1 MRGDQRLTGGRD
13 VPGFGYAHGCPRK
26 IHDGIG
32 IASSY
37 QVGNPGAIKAR
48 RDPADRPTT
57 GRDRCL
63 LGRRGDFRHSAAAGG
78 RGQPRPNHW
87 TAEDFRGHHCKHL
100 EESRRLRPASTE
112 QAMTRPPKRSM
123 FAGDGVAAPLQHATF
138 RRIWLASLLSNLGLL
153 IQAVGAAWAMTQ
165 MTSSADKVA
174 LVQTAL
180 MLPVMLISMPAGAI
194 ADMYDRR
201 IVALI
206 SLAIALS
213 GATAL
218 TVLAWLGLVTPETL
232 LALCFVVGSG
242 MALFGPAWQSSVT
255 EQVPP
260 ETLPSAVALNG
271 ISYNIAR
278 SFGPAIGGI
287 VVAAAGA
294 VAAFAANAV
303 LYLPLLIVLFLW
315 RRTSQPSRLPRER
328 LNRAIV
334 SGVRYIAN
342 SPAIKIVLTRTL
354 VTGLIGGSVSAL
366 MPLVARDLLHGGA
379 QTYGIMLGAF
389 GMGAVIGALN
399 ITEVRKRMSGEA
411 AIRACALSMGGA
423 IAAVA
428 LSREPVLTAAALVIA
443 GAVWMLA
450 VALFNIGVQLSAP
463 RWVAG
468 RSLAAFQASI
478 AGGIAIG
485 SWGWGRL
492 TDAVGVEA
500 ALLVS
505 AALMLASPLLGLWLQ
520 MPRIGARNEDAE
532 VLADPEVQLSLTA
545 RSGPLVV
552 EIEYRVAQDNA
563 RAFHNVM
570 QEVQL
575 SRQRNGAYGWSIARD
590 IADPELWTERY
601 HCPTWLDYLR
611 QRNRSTQSER
621 ALHQRAIGFHLGPDP
636 VRVRR
641 MLERPFGSVR
651 WKEDTPDR
659 AVSEVLPVTSSAAG
673 GST

>member
-1 MRGDQRLTGGRD
+1 MNA
-13 VPGFGYAHGCPRK
+13 PPPRQ
-26 IHDGIG
+26 IFPTEGI
-32 IASSY
+32 
-37 QVGNPGAIKAR
+37 
-48 RDPADRPTT
+48 
-57 GRDRCL
+57 
-63 LGRRGDFRHSAAAGG
+63 
-78 RGQPRPNHW
+78 
-87 TAEDFRGHHCKHL
+87 
-100 EESRRLRPASTE
+100 
-112 QAMTRPPKRSM
+112 
-123 FAGDGVAAPLQHATF
+123 AAPLRHLAF

-180 MLPVMLISMPAGAI
+180 MLPVMFISMPAGAI

-201 IVALI
+201 VVALVA
-206 SLAIALS
+206 LCIALA

-218 TVLAWLGLVTPETL
+218 TVLFWFDLVTPQIL

-242 MALFGPAWQSSVT
+242 MALMGPAWQSSVS

-260 ETLPSAVALNG
+260 DTLPAAVALNG

-278 SFGPAIGGI
+278 SFGPAIGGV

-294 VAAFAANAV
+294 VAAFACNAL
-303 LYLPLLIVLFLW
+303 LYLPLVAALFMW
-315 RRTSQPSRLPRER
+315 RRVVEPQHLPRER

-334 SGVRYIAN
+334 SGIRYIAN
-342 SPAIKIVLTRTL
+342 SPSIRIVLTRTF
-354 VTGLIGGSVSAL
+354 VTGVIGGAISAL
-366 MPLVARDLLHGGA
+366 MPLVARDLLHGSA
-379 QTYGIMLGAF
+379 LTYGIILGAF
-389 GMGAVIGALN
+389 GVGAVIGALN
-399 ITEVRKRMSGEA
+399 IGAIRQRMSGEA
-411 AIRACALSMGGA
+411 AVRACALSMGA
-423 IAAVA
+423 ATAAVG
-428 LSREPVLTAAALVIA
+428 LSTHPVLTSAALVLA

-468 RSLAAFQASI
+468 RALAAYQASI
-478 AGGIAIG
+478 SGGIAIG

-492 TDAVGVEA
+492 TDAYGVEV

-505 AALMLASPLLGLWLQ
+505 GALMALSPLLGLWLR
-520 MPRIGARNEDAE
+520 MPPIGARNEDATE
-532 VLADPEVQLSLTA
+532 ALADPEVQLSLTP

-552 EIEYRVAQDNA
+552 EIEYRVVQDDA

-570 QEVQL
+570 QDVQL
-575 SRQRNGAYGWSIARD
+575 SRQRNGAYGWSLARD

-611 QRNRSTQSER
+611 QRNRATRSER
-621 ALHQRAIGFHLGPDP
+621 ELHRQAMDFHTGPDP
-636 VRVRR
+636 VRIRR

-651 WKEDTPDR
+651 GKEDMREHAGELRPDR
-659 AVSEVLPVTSSAAG
+659 AVEQAPALATATRSGP
-673 GST
+673 

>member
-1 MRGDQRLTGGRD
+1 MERDMTDQPERSK
-13 VPGFGYAHGCPRK
+13 FA
-26 IHDGIG
+26 
-32 IASSY
+32 
-37 QVGNPGAIKAR
+37 
-48 RDPADRPTT
+48 ADS
-57 GRDRCL
+57 L
-63 LGRRGDFRHSAAAGG
+63 
-78 RGQPRPNHW
+78 
-87 TAEDFRGHHCKHL
+87 
-100 EESRRLRPASTE
+100 
-112 QAMTRPPKRSM
+112 
-123 FAGDGVAAPLQHATF
+123 AAPLRHSVF
-138 RRIWLASLLSNLGLL
+138 RRIWLASLLSNLGLM

-194 ADMYDRR
+194 ADMHDRR
-201 IVALI
+201 IVALVSLSI
-206 SLAIALS
+206 SLA

-218 TVLAWLGLVTPETL
+218 TTLAWFGLVTPPIL

-242 MALFGPAWQSSVT
+242 MALFGPAWQSSVS
-255 EQVPP
+255 EQVPA

-278 SFGPAIGGI
+278 SFGPAIGGV

-303 LYLPLLIVLFLW
+303 LYLPLLVVLFRW
-315 RRTSQPSRLPRER
+315 RRVTAPSRLPRER

-342 SPAIKIVLTRTL
+342 SPSIRIVLARTF
-354 VTGLIGGSVSAL
+354 VTGILGGSVSAL
-366 MPLVARDLLHGGA
+366 MPLVVRDLLHGGA
-379 QTYGIMLGAF
+379 QAYGIMLGAF

-399 ITEVRKRMSGEA
+399 IGEVRKRMTGEA
-411 AIRACALSMGGA
+411 AVRTCALAMGGA
-423 IAAVA
+423 IAAIA

-443 GAVWMLA
+443 GAAWMLA

-492 TDAVGVEA
+492 TDAAGVET

-505 AALMLASPLLGLWLQ
+505 GGLMLLSPLIGLWLR
-520 MPRIGARNEDAE
+520 MPRIGARDGEAE
-532 VLADPEVQLSLTA
+532 VLADPEVRLSLTG

-570 QEVQL
+570 QDVQL

-601 HCPTWLDYLR
+601 HCPTWLDFLR
-611 QRNRSTQSER
+611 QRNRATQSER
-621 ALHQRAIGFHLGPDP
+621 ALQQRAIDFHIGPEP

-651 WKEDTPDR
+651 WKEETPDR
-659 AVSEVLPVTSSAAG
+659 AANEVLPVVASAAG
-673 GST
+673 SST

>member
-1 MRGDQRLTGGRD
+1 MTEQSKRRGFAT
-13 VPGFGYAHGCPRK
+13 
-26 IHDGIG
+26 DGI
-32 IASSY
+32 
-37 QVGNPGAIKAR
+37 
-48 RDPADRPTT
+48 
-57 GRDRCL
+57 
-63 LGRRGDFRHSAAAGG
+63 
-78 RGQPRPNHW
+78 
-87 TAEDFRGHHCKHL
+87 
-100 EESRRLRPASTE
+100 
-112 QAMTRPPKRSM
+112 
-123 FAGDGVAAPLQHATF
+123 AAPLRHAVF
-138 RRIWLASLLSNLGLL
+138 RRIWLASLVSNLGIL
-153 IQAVGAAWAMTQ
+153 IQGVGAAWAMTQ

-180 MLPVMLISMPAGAI
+180 MLPIMLIAMPAGAI
-194 ADMYDRR
+194 ADMHDRR

-206 SLAIALS
+206 SLGIALV
-213 GATAL
+213 GATVL
-218 TVLAWLGLVTPETL
+218 TVLAWFGLVTPNIL

-242 MALFGPAWQSSVT
+242 MALFGPAWQASVS

-260 ETLPSAVALNG
+260 ETLPAAVALNG

-278 SFGPAIGGI
+278 SFGPAIGGL
-287 VVAAAGA
+287 VVATSGA
-294 VAAFAANAV
+294 VAAFAVNAA
-303 LYLPLLIVLFLW
+303 LYLPLMVVLFLW
-315 RRTSQPSRLPRER
+315 NRTHEPSRLPRER
-328 LNRAIV
+328 LNRAMV

-342 SPAIKIVLTRTL
+342 SPSIRIVLIRTL
-354 VTGLIGGSVSAL
+354 VTGIIGGSVSAL

-399 ITEVRKRMSGEA
+399 IGEVRRRMSGEA
-411 AIRACALSMGGA
+411 AVRACAISMAGA

-428 LSREPVLTAAALVIA
+428 LSTSAIMTAVALVLA

-478 AGGIAIG
+478 AGGIAVG
-485 SWGWGRL
+485 SWGWGYL
-492 TDAVGVEA
+492 TDLAGVET

-505 AALMLASPLLGLWLQ
+505 AGLMLISPLLGIWLR
-520 MPRIGARNEDAE
+520 MPRVGARNEDATE
-532 VLADPEVQLSLTA
+532 VLADPEVRLSLTA

-552 EIEYRVAQDNA
+552 EIEYRVAQDSA

-590 IADPELWTERY
+590 IGDPELWTERY

-611 QRNRSTQSER
+611 QRNRPTQSER
-621 ALHQRAIGFHLGPDP
+621 ALHQRAIDFHLGPDP
-636 VRVRR
+636 IRVRR

-659 AVSEVLPVTSSAAG
+659 AANEVLPVVATAAG
-673 GST
+673 SST

>member
-1 MRGDQRLTGGRD
+1 MTDQPKHQL
-13 VPGFGYAHGCPRK
+13 FAAH
-26 IHDGIG
+26 
-32 IASSY
+32 
-37 QVGNPGAIKAR
+37 
-48 RDPADRPTT
+48 
-57 GRDRCL
+57 
-63 LGRRGDFRHSAAAGG
+63 
-78 RGQPRPNHW
+78 
-87 TAEDFRGHHCKHL
+87 
-100 EESRRLRPASTE
+100 
-112 QAMTRPPKRSM
+112 
-123 FAGDGVAAPLQHATF
+123 GVAAPLRHAVF

-165 MTSSADKVA
+165 MTSDADKVA

-201 IVALI
+201 IVALVSLSI
-206 SLAIALS
+206 SLS

-218 TVLAWLGLVTPETL
+218 SVLAWFGLVTPNTL

-242 MALFGPAWQSSVT
+242 MALFGPAWQSSVS
-255 EQVPP
+255 EQVPAD
-260 ETLPSAVALNG
+260 TLPSAVALNG

-287 VVAAAGA
+287 VVATAGA
-294 VAAFAANAV
+294 VAAFAANAL
-303 LYLPLLIVLFLW
+303 LYIPLLIVLFLW
-315 RRTSQPSRLPRER
+315 NRVSAPSRLPRER

-342 SPAIKIVLTRTL
+342 SPSIRIVLARTL

-366 MPLVARDLLHGGA
+366 MPLVVRDLLHGGA

-399 ITEVRKRMSGEA
+399 IGEIRRRLSGEA
-411 AIRACALSMGGA
+411 AVRACALSMAGA

-485 SWGWGRL
+485 SWGWGHL
-492 TDAVGVEA
+492 TNIAGVEV

-505 AALMLASPLLGLWLQ
+505 AGLMLASPLLGLWLG
-520 MPRIGARNEDAE
+520 MPRVGARNEDAE
-532 VLADPEVQLSLTA
+532 VLADPEVRLSLTG

-570 QEVQL
+570 QDVQL

-621 ALHQRAIGFHLGPDP
+621 ELYQSAIAFHVGPDSI
-636 VRVRR
+636 RIRR

-659 AVSEVLPVTSSAAG
+659 ATSEVLPVVATAAG
-673 GST
+673 SST

>member
-1 MRGDQRLTGGRD
+1 MTDQ
-13 VPGFGYAHGCPRK
+13 P
-26 IHDGIG
+26 
-32 IASSY
+32 
-37 QVGNPGAIKAR
+37 
-48 RDPADRPTT
+48 
-57 GRDRCL
+57 
-63 LGRRGDFRHSAAAGG
+63 
-78 RGQPRPNHW
+78 
-87 TAEDFRGHHCKHL
+87 KH
-100 EESRRLRPASTE
+100 
-112 QAMTRPPKRSM
+112 QM
-123 FAGDGVAAPLQHATF
+123 FAAHGVAAPLRHTVF

-153 IQAVGAAWAMTQ
+153 IQGVGAAWAMTQ

-180 MLPVMLISMPAGAI
+180 MLPIMLISMPAGAI

-201 IVALI
+201 IVALV
-206 SLAIALS
+206 SLSIALV

-218 TVLAWLGLVTPETL
+218 SVLAWLGLVTPEIL
-232 LALCFVVGSG
+232 LAFCFIVGSG
-242 MALFGPAWQSSVT
+242 MALFGPAWQSSVS
-255 EQVPP
+255 EQVPA

-287 VVAAAGA
+287 VVATAGA
-294 VAAFAANAV
+294 VAAFAINAV
-303 LYLPLLIVLFLW
+303 LYIPLLVVLFLW
-315 RRTSQPSRLPRER
+315 RRTSEPSRLPRER

-342 SPAIKIVLTRTL
+342 SPSIRIVLARTL

-389 GMGAVIGALN
+389 GVGAVIGALN
-399 ITEVRKRMSGEA
+399 IGELRKRMSGEA
-411 AIRACALSMGGA
+411 AVRACTLSMAGA

-428 LSREPVLTAAALVIA
+428 LSRQPVLTAAALVAA

-478 AGGIAIG
+478 AGGIAVG

-492 TDAVGVEA
+492 TDAAGVET

-505 AALMLASPLLGLWLQ
+505 AALMFASPLLGRWLK
-520 MPRIGARNEDAE
+520 MPPVDTRSEAAE
-532 VLADPEVQLSLTA
+532 LLADPEVRLPLTG

-552 EIEYRVAQDNA
+552 EIEYRVDQENA

-621 ALHQRAIGFHLGPDP
+621 ALHQRAMDFHLGPDP

-659 AVSEVLPVTSSAAG
+659 AASEVLPVATAAG
-673 GST
+673 SST

>member
-1 MRGDQRLTGGRD
+1 MTDQ
-13 VPGFGYAHGCPRK
+13 
-26 IHDGIG
+26 
-32 IASSY
+32 
-37 QVGNPGAIKAR
+37 
-48 RDPADRPTT
+48 
-57 GRDRCL
+57 
-63 LGRRGDFRHSAAAGG
+63 
-78 RGQPRPNHW
+78 
-87 TAEDFRGHHCKHL
+87 
-100 EESRRLRPASTE
+100 
-112 QAMTRPPKRSM
+112 PKRSRL
-123 FAGDGVAAPLQHATF
+123 ATEGIAAPLRHPVF
-138 RRIWLASLLSNLGLL
+138 RRIWFASLVSNLGIL
-153 IQAVGAAWAMTQ
+153 IQGVGAAWAMTQ

-180 MLPVMLISMPAGAI
+180 MLPIMLIAMPAGAI
-194 ADMYDRR
+194 ADMHDRR

-206 SLAIALS
+206 SLGIALV
-213 GATAL
+213 GATVL
-218 TVLAWLGLVTPETL
+218 TVLAWLGLVTPNIL

-242 MALFGPAWQSSVT
+242 MALFGPAWQASVS
-255 EQVPP
+255 EQVPA
-260 ETLPSAVALNG
+260 ETLPAAVALNG

-287 VVAAAGA
+287 VVATAGA
-294 VAAFAANAV
+294 VAAFAVNAV
-303 LYLPLLIVLFLW
+303 LYLPLMVVLFLW
-315 RRTSQPSRLPRER
+315 NRTHEPSRLPRER

-342 SPAIKIVLTRTL
+342 SPSIRIVLIRTL
-354 VTGLIGGSVSAL
+354 VTGIIGGSVSAL

-399 ITEVRKRMSGEA
+399 IGEVRRRMSGEA
-411 AIRACALSMGGA
+411 AVRACAISMAGA

-428 LSREPVLTAAALVIA
+428 LSTSAILTAVALVLA

-478 AGGIAIG
+478 AGGIAMG
-485 SWGWGRL
+485 SWGWGHL
-492 TDAVGVEA
+492 TDLAGVET

-505 AALMLASPLLGLWLQ
+505 AGLMLLSPLLGIWLR
-520 MPRIGARNEDAE
+520 MPRVGARNEDATE
-532 VLADPEVQLSLTA
+532 LLADPEVQLSLTG

-552 EIEYRVAQDNA
+552 EIEYRIAQDNA

-570 QEVQL
+570 QDVQL

-590 IADPELWTERY
+590 IGDPELWTERY

-611 QRNRSTQSER
+611 QRNRATQSER
-621 ALHQRAIGFHLGPDP
+621 ALHQRAIDFHLGPDP
-636 VRVRR
+636 IRVRR

-659 AVSEVLPVTSSAAG
+659 AANEVLPVVATAAG
-673 GST
+673 SST

>member
-1 MRGDQRLTGGRD
+1 MTKRL
-13 VPGFGYAHGCPRK
+13 
-26 IHDGIG
+26 
-32 IASSY
+32 
-37 QVGNPGAIKAR
+37 
-48 RDPADRPTT
+48 
-57 GRDRCL
+57 
-63 LGRRGDFRHSAAAGG
+63 
-78 RGQPRPNHW
+78 
-87 TAEDFRGHHCKHL
+87 
-100 EESRRLRPASTE
+100 
-112 QAMTRPPKRSM
+112 KRSL
-123 FAGDGVAAPLQHATF
+123 FAADGVAAPLRHGVF

-153 IQAVGAAWAMTQ
+153 IQGVGAAWAMTQ

-201 IVALI
+201 VVALI
-206 SLAIALS
+206 SLSISLVGSTALS
-213 GATAL
+213 
-218 TVLAWLGLVTPETL
+218 VLAWLGLVTPQSL

-242 MALFGPAWQSSVT
+242 MALFGPAWQSSVS
-255 EQVPP
+255 EQVPA

-287 VVAAAGA
+287 VVATAGA

-303 LYLPLLIVLFLW
+303 LYIPLLVVLFLW
-315 RRTSQPSRLPRER
+315 RRSSEPSRLPRER

-342 SPAIKIVLTRTL
+342 SPSIRIVLARTL
-354 VTGLIGGSVSAL
+354 VTGVIGGSVSAL

-379 QTYGIMLGAF
+379 LTYGIMLGAF

-399 ITEVRKRMSGEA
+399 IAEVRKRTSGEA
-411 AIRACALSMGGA
+411 AVRACALSMAGA

-428 LSREPVLTAAALVIA
+428 LSKSPVLTAAALVIA

-478 AGGIAIG
+478 AGGIAMG
-485 SWGWGRL
+485 SWGWGHL
-492 TDAVGVEA
+492 TDLAGVET

-505 AALMLASPLLGLWLQ
+505 AALMFVSPLLGFWLR
-520 MPRIGARNEDAE
+520 MPPIGVRNEAAE
-532 VLADPEVQLSLTA
+532 VLADPEVRLSLTG

-552 EIEYRVAQDNA
+552 EIEYRVAQESA

-621 ALHQRAIGFHLGPDP
+621 ALHQRAIDFHLGPDP

-659 AVSEVLPVTSSAAG
+659 AANEVLPVANAAS

>member
-1 MRGDQRLTGGRD
+1 M
-13 VPGFGYAHGCPRK
+13 
-26 IHDGIG
+26 
-32 IASSY
+32 
-37 QVGNPGAIKAR
+37 
-48 RDPADRPTT
+48 
-57 GRDRCL
+57 
-63 LGRRGDFRHSAAAGG
+63 
-78 RGQPRPNHW
+78 
-87 TAEDFRGHHCKHL
+87 
-100 EESRRLRPASTE
+100 TE
-112 QAMTRPPKRSM
+112 QPKRSM
-123 FAGDGVAAPLQHATF
+123 FAGDGVAAPLRHVVF

-153 IQAVGAAWAMTQ
+153 IQGVGAAWAMTQ
-165 MTSSADKVA
+165 MASSADKVA

-180 MLPVMLISMPAGAI
+180 MLPIMLISMPAGAI

-201 IVALI
+201 VVALV
-206 SLAIALS
+206 SLGIALV

-218 TVLAWLGLVTPETL
+218 AVMAWLNLVTPNNL
-232 LALCFVVGSG
+232 LAFCFVVGCG
-242 MALFGPAWQSSVT
+242 MALFGPAWQSSVS
-255 EQVPP
+255 EQVPA
-260 ETLPSAVALNG
+260 ENLPAAVALNG

-278 SFGPAIGGI
+278 SFGPAIGGVI
-287 VVAAAGA
+287 VATAGA
-294 VAAFAANAV
+294 VAAFAANAL
-303 LYLPLLIVLFLW
+303 LYIPLLIVLFLW
-315 RRTSQPSRLPRER
+315 RRNSEPSRLPRER
-328 LNRAIV
+328 LNRAMV

-342 SPAIKIVLTRTL
+342 SPSIRIVLTRTL
-354 VTGLIGGSVSAL
+354 VTGLIGGSVMAL
-366 MPLVARDLLHGGA
+366 MPLIARDLLHGGA

-399 ITEVRKRMSGEA
+399 IGELRKRLSGEA
-411 AIRACALSMGGA
+411 AIRACTISMAGA
-423 IAAVA
+423 ITAVA
-428 LSREPVLTAAALVIA
+428 LSRQPVLTAAALVVA
-443 GAVWMLA
+443 GAVWMAA

-485 SWGWGRL
+485 SWGWGHL
-492 TDAVGVEA
+492 TDAAGVQT

-505 AALMLASPLLGLWLQ
+505 AGLMLLSPLLGLWLR
-520 MPRIGARNEDAE
+520 MPRVGARNEDAE
-532 VLADPEVQLSLTA
+532 LLADPEVQLSLTG

-552 EIEYRVAQDNA
+552 EIEYRIAQDSA

-601 HCPTWLDYLR
+601 HCPTWFDYLR

-621 ALHQRAIGFHLGPDP
+621 ALHQQAQAFHLGPDP

-659 AVSEVLPVTSSAAG
+659 AANEVLPVATAAG
-673 GST
+673 GGT

>member
-1 MRGDQRLTGGRD
+1 MTDQPKRL
-13 VPGFGYAHGCPRK
+13 GFAT
-26 IHDGIG
+26 DGI
-32 IASSY
+32 
-37 QVGNPGAIKAR
+37 
-48 RDPADRPTT
+48 
-57 GRDRCL
+57 
-63 LGRRGDFRHSAAAGG
+63 
-78 RGQPRPNHW
+78 
-87 TAEDFRGHHCKHL
+87 
-100 EESRRLRPASTE
+100 
-112 QAMTRPPKRSM
+112 
-123 FAGDGVAAPLQHATF
+123 AAPLRHAVF
-138 RRIWLASLLSNLGLL
+138 RRIWLASLVSNLGIL
-153 IQAVGAAWAMTQ
+153 IQGVGAAWAMTQ

-194 ADMYDRR
+194 ADMHDRR
-201 IVALI
+201 VVAMI
-206 SLAIALS
+206 SLGIALV
-213 GATAL
+213 GATTL
-218 TVLAWLGLVTPETL
+218 TVLAWLGLVTPNIL

-242 MALFGPAWQSSVT
+242 MALFGPAWQASVS
-255 EQVPP
+255 EQVPA
-260 ETLPSAVALNG
+260 ETLPAAVALNG

-287 VVAAAGA
+287 VVATSGA
-294 VAAFAANAV
+294 VAAFAVNAV
-303 LYLPLLIVLFLW
+303 LYLPLIVVLFLW
-315 RRTSQPSRLPRER
+315 NRASEPSRLPRER
-328 LNRAIV
+328 LNRAMV
-334 SGVRYIAN
+334 SGVRYITN
-342 SPAIKIVLTRTL
+342 SPSIKIVLTRTL
-354 VTGLIGGSVSAL
+354 VTGIIGGSVSAL

-389 GMGAVIGALN
+389 GMGAVFGALN
-399 ITEVRKRMSGEA
+399 IGEVRRRMSGEA
-411 AIRACALSMGGA
+411 AVRACAISMAGA

-428 LSREPVLTAAALVIA
+428 LSTSAVLTAIALVLA

-478 AGGIAIG
+478 AGGIAVG
-485 SWGWGRL
+485 SWGWGHL
-492 TDAVGVEA
+492 TDLAGVEI

-505 AALMLASPLLGLWLQ
+505 AGLMLISPLLGIWLR
-520 MPRIGARNEDAE
+520 MPRVGARNEDATE
-532 VLADPEVQLSLTA
+532 LLADPEVQLSLTG

-590 IADPELWTERY
+590 IGDPELWTERY

-611 QRNRSTQSER
+611 QRNRATQSER
-621 ALHQRAIGFHLGPDP
+621 ALHQRAIGFHLGPEP
-636 VRVRR
+636 IRVRR

-659 AVSEVLPVTSSAAG
+659 AANEVLPVVATAAG
-673 GST
+673 SST

>member
-1 MRGDQRLTGGRD
+1 MTDQ
-13 VPGFGYAHGCPRK
+13 
-26 IHDGIG
+26 
-32 IASSY
+32 
-37 QVGNPGAIKAR
+37 
-48 RDPADRPTT
+48 
-57 GRDRCL
+57 
-63 LGRRGDFRHSAAAGG
+63 
-78 RGQPRPNHW
+78 
-87 TAEDFRGHHCKHL
+87 
-100 EESRRLRPASTE
+100 
-112 QAMTRPPKRSM
+112 PKRSRPVTE
-123 FAGDGVAAPLQHATF
+123 GIAAPLRHAVF
-138 RRIWLASLLSNLGLL
+138 RRIWFASLVSNLGIL
-153 IQAVGAAWAMTQ
+153 IQGVGAAWAMTQ

-180 MLPVMLISMPAGAI
+180 MLPIMLIAMPAGAI
-194 ADMYDRR
+194 ADMHDRR

-206 SLAIALS
+206 SLGIALV
-213 GATAL
+213 GATVL
-218 TVLAWLGLVTPETL
+218 TVLAWLGLVTPNIL

-242 MALFGPAWQSSVT
+242 MALFGPAWQASVS
-255 EQVPP
+255 EQVPA
-260 ETLPSAVALNG
+260 ETLPAAVALNG

-287 VVAAAGA
+287 VVATAGA
-294 VAAFAANAV
+294 VAAFAVNAV
-303 LYLPLLIVLFLW
+303 LYLPLMVVLFLW
-315 RRTSQPSRLPRER
+315 NRTHEPSRLPRER

-342 SPAIKIVLTRTL
+342 SPSIRIVLIRTL
-354 VTGLIGGSVSAL
+354 VTGIIGGSVSAL

-379 QTYGIMLGAF
+379 QTYGVMLGAF

-399 ITEVRKRMSGEA
+399 IGEVRRRMSGEA
-411 AIRACALSMGGA
+411 AVRACAISMAGA

-428 LSREPVLTAAALVIA
+428 LSTSGILTAVALVLA

-478 AGGIAIG
+478 AGGIAVG
-485 SWGWGRL
+485 SWGWGHL
-492 TDAVGVEA
+492 TDLAGVET

-505 AALMLASPLLGLWLQ
+505 AGLMLLSPLLGIWLR
-520 MPRIGARNEDAE
+520 MPRVGARNEDATE
-532 VLADPEVQLSLTA
+532 LLADPEVQLSLTG

-590 IADPELWTERY
+590 IGDPELWTERY

-611 QRNRSTQSER
+611 QRNRATQSER
-621 ALHQRAIGFHLGPDP
+621 ALHQRAIDFHLGPDP
-636 VRVRR
+636 IRVRR

-659 AVSEVLPVTSSAAG
+659 AANEVLPVVATAAG
-673 GST
+673 SST

>member
-1 MRGDQRLTGGRD
+1 M
-13 VPGFGYAHGCPRK
+13 
-26 IHDGIG
+26 
-32 IASSY
+32 
-37 QVGNPGAIKAR
+37 
-48 RDPADRPTT
+48 
-57 GRDRCL
+57 
-63 LGRRGDFRHSAAAGG
+63 
-78 RGQPRPNHW
+78 
-87 TAEDFRGHHCKHL
+87 
-100 EESRRLRPASTE
+100 TE
-112 QAMTRPPKRSM
+112 LPKRSM
-123 FAGDGVAAPLQHATF
+123 FAANGVAAPLRHAAF

-153 IQAVGAAWAMTQ
+153 IQGVGAAWAMTQ
-165 MTSSADKVA
+165 MTSSADMVA

-180 MLPVMLISMPAGAI
+180 MLPIMLISMPAGAI

-201 IVALI
+201 IVALV
-206 SLAIALS
+206 SLSIGLA

-218 TVLAWLGLVTPETL
+218 SVLAWLGLVTPQIL
-232 LALCFVVGSG
+232 LAFCFIVGSG
-242 MALFGPAWQSSVT
+242 MALFGPAWQSSVS
-255 EQVPP
+255 EQVPA

-287 VVAAAGA
+287 VVATAGA
-294 VAAFAANAV
+294 VAAFAANAL
-303 LYLPLLIVLFLW
+303 LYIPLLVVLFLW
-315 RRTSQPSRLPRER
+315 RRTSEPSRLPRER
-328 LNRAIV
+328 LHRAMV

-342 SPAIKIVLTRTL
+342 SPSIRIVLARTL
-354 VTGLIGGSVSAL
+354 VTGVIGGSVSAL

-411 AIRACALSMGGA
+411 AVRACALSMAGA

-428 LSREPVLTAAALVIA
+428 LSREPVLTAAALVVA

-492 TDAVGVEA
+492 TDAAGVET

-505 AALMLASPLLGLWLQ
+505 AALMLVSPLLGLWLR
-520 MPRIGARNEDAE
+520 MPPVGARNEDAE
-532 VLADPEVQLSLTA
+532 ILADPEVRLPLTG

-552 EIEYRVAQDNA
+552 EIEYRVAQESA
-563 RAFHNVM
+563 RAFHGVM

-611 QRNRSTQSER
+611 QRNRTTQSER
-621 ALHQRAIGFHLGPDP
+621 ALHQRAMDFHLGPDP

-659 AVSEVLPVTSSAAG
+659 AASEVLPVATVAGSS
-673 GST
+673 T

>member
-1 MRGDQRLTGGRD
+1 M
-13 VPGFGYAHGCPRK
+13 
-26 IHDGIG
+26 
-32 IASSY
+32 
-37 QVGNPGAIKAR
+37 
-48 RDPADRPTT
+48 
-57 GRDRCL
+57 
-63 LGRRGDFRHSAAAGG
+63 
-78 RGQPRPNHW
+78 
-87 TAEDFRGHHCKHL
+87 
-100 EESRRLRPASTE
+100 TE
-112 QAMTRPPKRSM
+112 PPKRQM
-123 FAGDGVAAPLQHATF
+123 FAGDSVTAPLRHAVF

-165 MTSSADKVA
+165 MTSSADMVA

-201 IVALI
+201 IVALV
-206 SLAIALS
+206 SLTIALS

-218 TVLAWLGLVTPETL
+218 SVLAWLGLVTPHIL

-242 MALFGPAWQSSVT
+242 MALFGPAWQSSVS
-255 EQVPP
+255 EQVPA

-287 VVAAAGA
+287 VVATAGA

-303 LYLPLLIVLFLW
+303 LYIPLLIVLFLW
-315 RRTSQPSRLPRER
+315 RRSSEPSRLPRER

-342 SPAIKIVLTRTL
+342 SPSIRIVLVRTL

-399 ITEVRKRMSGEA
+399 IAEVRKRMSGEA
-411 AIRACALSMGGA
+411 AVRACALSMAGA

-428 LSREPVLTAAALVIA
+428 LSREPVLTAAALVLA

-492 TDAVGVEA
+492 TDAAGVET

-505 AALMLASPLLGLWLQ
+505 AALMFASPLLGLWLQ
-520 MPRIGARNEDAE
+520 MPRVGARNEDAE
-532 VLADPEVQLSLTA
+532 VLADPEVRLSLTA

-552 EIEYRVAQDNA
+552 EIEYRVAQENA

-570 QEVQL
+570 QDVQL

-621 ALHQRAIGFHLGPDP
+621 ALHQRAMDFHLGPDP

-659 AVSEVLPVTSSAAG
+659 AANEVLPVATAAG

>member
-1 MRGDQRLTGGRD
+1 
-13 VPGFGYAHGCPRK
+13 
-26 IHDGIG
+26 
-32 IASSY
+32 
-37 QVGNPGAIKAR
+37 
-48 RDPADRPTT
+48 
-57 GRDRCL
+57 
-63 LGRRGDFRHSAAAGG
+63 
-78 RGQPRPNHW
+78 
-87 TAEDFRGHHCKHL
+87 
-100 EESRRLRPASTE
+100 
-112 QAMTRPPKRSM
+112 MTRPPKRSM

-218 TVLAWLGLVTPETL
+218 TVLAWLGRVTPETL

-242 MALFGPAWQSSVT
+242 MALFGPAWQASVT

-505 AALMLASPLLGLWLQ
+505 AALMLASPLLGLWLR

-552 EIEYRVAQDNA
+552 EIEYRVAQDSA

>member
-1 MRGDQRLTGGRD
+1 MTDQ
-13 VPGFGYAHGCPRK
+13 
-26 IHDGIG
+26 
-32 IASSY
+32 
-37 QVGNPGAIKAR
+37 
-48 RDPADRPTT
+48 
-57 GRDRCL
+57 
-63 LGRRGDFRHSAAAGG
+63 
-78 RGQPRPNHW
+78 
-87 TAEDFRGHHCKHL
+87 
-100 EESRRLRPASTE
+100 
-112 QAMTRPPKRSM
+112 PKRSR
-123 FAGDGVAAPLQHATF
+123 FAADSIAAPLRHAVF
-138 RRIWLASLLSNLGLL
+138 RRIWLASLVSNLGIL
-153 IQAVGAAWAMTQ
+153 IQGVGAAWAMTQ

-180 MLPVMLISMPAGAI
+180 MLPIMLISMPAGAI
-194 ADMYDRR
+194 ADMHDRR
-201 IVALI
+201 IVALV
-206 SLAIALS
+206 SLSIALC

-218 TVLAWLGLVTPETL
+218 TVLAWLNLVTPNVL

-242 MALFGPAWQSSVT
+242 MALFGPAWQASVS
-255 EQVPP
+255 EQVPA
-260 ETLPSAVALNG
+260 ETLPQAVALNG

-278 SFGPAIGGI
+278 SFGPAVGGI

-294 VAAFAANAV
+294 VAAFAVNAV
-303 LYLPLLIVLFLW
+303 LYLPLMMVLFLW
-315 RRTSQPSRLPRER
+315 NRTHEPSRLPRER
-328 LNRAIV
+328 LNRAMV
-334 SGVRYIAN
+334 SGARYIAN
-342 SPAIKIVLTRTL
+342 SPSIRVVLIRTL

-399 ITEVRKRMSGEA
+399 ITEVRKRLSGEA
-411 AIRACALSMGGA
+411 AVRACAISMAGA

-428 LSREPVLTAAALVIA
+428 FSNNAALTAAALVLA
-443 GAVWMLA
+443 GGVWMLA

-485 SWGWGRL
+485 SWGWGHL
-492 TDAVGVEA
+492 TDYAGVEI

-505 AALMLASPLLGLWLQ
+505 ASLMLLSPILGIWLR
-520 MPRIGARNEDAE
+520 MPPVGARNEAATE
-532 VLADPEVQLSLTA
+532 VLADPEVRLSLTG

-563 RAFHNVM
+563 RLFHNVM

-611 QRNRSTQSER
+611 QRNRATQSER
-621 ALHQRAIGFHLGPDP
+621 ALHQRAIDFHLGPEP
-636 VRVRR
+636 IRVRR

-659 AVSEVLPVTSSAAG
+659 AANEMLPVATAAG
-673 GST
+673 SST